1 MTLTAVETAGPFVL
15 SQNSNTTWIQGEE
28 QTITWDVANTD
39 SPSKLPEGSIL
50 FSAKGDFT
58 DTLY

>member
-39 SPSKLPEGSIL
+39 SPSKLPEGQYFI
-50 FSAKGDFT
+50 FS
-58 DTLY
+58 